1 MEILFSLFAL
11 IVLTA
16 IGIGS
21 VMMLL
26 FFARK
31 MGFISTPS
39 LKENSASDVP
49 GLQSSISNSR
59 GNGLQLPKIKDI
71 SQSLVT
77 RFILVA
83 ILSLLMSIPLNMV
96 ESVVQERGQLY
107 NSVLSSIASTWGKQQ
122 RLSGP
127 ALLIP
132 YTEKFVTENI
142 LTDKDGNER
151 KVNKTNYTQ
160 RTAIVLPE
168 SLSIE
173 SDLNGHERTRGI
185 YKSLVYSADLS
196 LKGHF
201 KRPNIEAL
209 SNYIDKIHWDKA
221 WVVLGVSDT
230 RAINKV
236 SALSW
241 SDQQLDFEPG
251 TRVTTLIEQGFHAP
265 LTLDDTQDR
274 FDYSLDLNLNGSSG
288 FYFEPFAKTTDV
300 KITSDWPHPSF
311 QGSVLPSERKITDN
325 GFEAIWS
332 IPHLARNYPQLWI
345 IETQKFNVH
354 EFSAGVNLFEP
365 VSLYSQITR
374 TIKYGIL
381 FITLTYITFVIFELG
396 IQRRLHIVQYGVI
409 GLALTMF
416 YLSLLSLAEHIDF
429 MRAYIAAAALI
440 SVMISLYAYS
450 AVRSLSRA
458 GLVFA
463 LLSGLYFILYS
474 LLKLEDYALLVGT
487 VLLLLILAVVMYFTR
502 NIGEKNDPSNGNNP
516 NTPINPDDSD
526 SAASDKKQNQGND
539 SNEMLNTDEQ
549 ASPASSASTLS
560 VPNTLKGN

>member
-1 MEILFSLFAL
+1 
-11 IVLTA
+11 
-16 IGIGS
+16 
-21 VMMLL
+21 
-26 FFARK
+26 
-31 MGFISTPS
+31 
-39 LKENSASDVP
+39 
-49 GLQSSISNSR
+49 
-59 GNGLQLPKIKDI
+59 
-71 SQSLVT
+71 
-77 RFILVA
+77 
-83 ILSLLMSIPLNMV
+83 
-96 ESVVQERGQLY
+96 
-107 NSVLSSIASTWGKQQ
+107 
-122 RLSGP
+122 
-127 ALLIP
+127 
-132 YTEKFVTENI
+132 
-142 LTDKDGNER
+142 
-151 KVNKTNYTQ
+151 
-160 RTAIVLPE
+160 VLPE
-168 SLSIE
+168 SLNIDSN
-173 SDLNGHERTRGI
+173 LNGHERTRGI

-201 KRPNIEAL
+201 KRPNIESL

-230 RAINKV
+230 RAIKKV

-251 TRVTTLIEQGFHAP
+251 TRVTSLIQQGFHAP
-265 LTLDDTQDR
+265 LVLDATQQR
-274 FDYSLDLNLNGSSG
+274 FNYSLDLNLNGSSG

-300 KITSDWPHPSF
+300 TITSDWPHPSF

-325 GFEAIWS
+325 GFEAHWS

-440 SVMISLYAYS
+440 STMISLYAYS

-458 GLVFA
+458 GLVFM

-487 VLLLLILAVVMYFTR
+487 VLLLVILAVVMYFTR
-502 NIGEKNDPSNGNNP
+502 NIGGKTNHSNNDSPDAPENPTEKNSDPLGPSKHTDNENEV
-516 NTPINPDDSD
+516 DDVKT
-526 SAASDKKQNQGND
+526 DK
-539 SNEMLNTDEQ
+539 
-549 ASPASSASTLS
+549 LS
-560 VPNTLKGN
+560 VPSTFKGN

>member
-1 MEILFSLFAL
+1 MIDILFSLFIF
-11 IVLTA
+11 IVLAA

-21 VMMLL
+21 IMMLL

-31 MGFISTPS
+31 MGFIRLATQ
-39 LKENSASDVP
+39 NSNNNSEDPNQALSQD
-49 GLQSSISNSR
+49 SIN
-59 GNGLQLPKIKDI
+59 NGFQLPKLKDI

-83 ILSLLMSIPLNMV
+83 ILSLLMSIPLSMV
-96 ESVVQERGQLY
+96 KDVVKERGHLY
-107 NSVLSSIASTWGKQQ
+107 NSVLNSIANTWGKQQ

-151 KVNKTNYTQ
+151 KVNKTSYTQ

-168 SLSIE
+168 SLDIDSK
-173 SDLNGHERTRGI
+173 LNGHQRTRGI

-236 SALSW
+236 SALNW
-241 SDQQLDFEPG
+241 SNQQLDFEPG
-251 TRVTTLIEQGFHAP
+251 TRVTSLIEQGFHAP
-265 LTLDDTQDR
+265 LVLNETQQH

-311 QGSVLPSERKITDN
+311 QGSVLPSERKITDD
-325 GFEAIWS
+325 GFEAHWS

-345 IETQKFNVH
+345 VETQQFDVH

-450 AVRSLSRA
+450 AVRSVSRA

-463 LLSGLYFILYS
+463 LLSGLYLILYS

-502 NIGEKNDPSNGNNP
+502 NIGDKTKATANSSSKKPKQDAELLV
-516 NTPINPDDSD
+516 SD
-526 SAASDKKQNQGND
+526 ENMNS
-539 SNEMLNTDEQ
+539 E
-549 ASPASSASTLS
+549 TLS
-560 VPNTLKGN
+560 SPKGD

>member
-1 MEILFSLFAL
+1 MEIIFSIFAL
-11 IVLTA
+11 VVIAA
-16 IGIGS
+16 IGVGS
-21 VMMLL
+21 VMILL
-26 FFARK
+26 FFGRK
-31 MGFISTPS
+31 MGLISTPPTTSTSTDSSTTEAYS
-39 LKENSASDVP
+39 LNRH
-49 GLQSSISNSR
+49 N
-59 GNGLQLPKIKDI
+59 NGFQLPKLKNLN
-71 SQSLVT
+71 QSLVT

-96 ESVVQERGQLY
+96 ESVVRERGNLY
-107 NSVLSSIASTWGKQQ
+107 NSVLNSIASTWGKQQ

-127 ALLIP
+127 TLLIP

-151 KVNKTNYTQ
+151 KVNKTSYTQ

-168 SLSIE
+168 SLDIDSN
-173 SDLNGHERTRGI
+173 LNGHERTRGI

-201 KRPNIEAL
+201 KRPDIESL

-221 WVVLGVSDT
+221 WVALGVSDT

-236 SALSW
+236 SALNW

-251 TRVTTLIEQGFHAP
+251 TRVTSLIQQGFHAP
-265 LTLDDTQDR
+265 LALDQTQEQ
-274 FDYSLDLNLNGSSG
+274 FEYSLDLNINGSSG

-311 QGSVLPSERKITDN
+311 QGSVLPSERNITDN
-325 GFEAIWS
+325 GFEARWS
-332 IPHLARNYPQLWI
+332 IPHLARNFPQLWI
-345 IETQKFNVH
+345 VETQKFDVH

-396 IQRRLHIVQYGVI
+396 IKRRLHIVQYAVI

-429 MRAYIAAAALI
+429 VRAYIAAAALI

-487 VLLLLILAVVMYFTR
+487 VLLLLILAVMMYFTR
-502 NIGEKNDPSNGNNP
+502 NIGEKNTPVDGDTSETNNSQLSAP
-516 NTPINPDDSD
+516 NS
-526 SAASDKKQNQGND
+526 
-539 SNEMLNTDEQ
+539 
-549 ASPASSASTLS
+549 
-560 VPNTLKGN
+560 LKES

>member
-1 MEILFSLFAL
+1 MDILFSLFAL
-11 IVLTA
+11 VVLAA

-21 VMMLL
+21 MMILL

-31 MGFISTPS
+31 MGLINTP
-39 LKENSASDVP
+39 D
-49 GLQSSISNSR
+49 QSNNNDPNDPEQTTSQNTLGS
-59 GNGLQLPKIKDI
+59 GFQLPKIKDI

-96 ESVVQERGQLY
+96 ESVVRERGHLY
-107 NSVLSSIASTWGKQQ
+107 NSVLNDIASTWGKQQ

-151 KVNKTNYTQ
+151 KVNKTSYTQ

-168 SLSIE
+168 SLNI
-173 SDLNGHERTRGI
+173 DTNLKGHERTRSI

-236 SALSW
+236 SALNW
-241 SDQQLDFEPG
+241 SGQQLDFEPG
-251 TRVTTLIEQGFHAP
+251 TRVTSLIEQGFHAP
-265 LTLDDTQDR
+265 LALDATQQR
-274 FDYSLDLNLNGSSG
+274 FNYSLDLNLNGSSG

-325 GFEAIWS
+325 GFEANWS

-345 IETQKFNVH
+345 IETQKFDVH

-396 IQRRLHIVQYGVI
+396 IQKRLHIVQYGVI

-450 AVRSLSRA
+450 AVRSVSRA

-502 NIGEKNDPSNGNNP
+502 NIGGKN
-516 NTPINPDDSD
+516 
-526 SAASDKKQNQGND
+526 QVL
-539 SNEMLNTDEQ
+539 E
-549 ASPASSASTLS
+549 
-560 VPNTLKGN
+560 

>member
-11 IVLTA
+11 IVLAA

-21 VMMLL
+21 VMILL

-31 MGFISTPS
+31 MGFIRPA
-39 LKENSASDVP
+39 SANND
-49 GLQSSISNSR
+49 GTDDTDETSNQATA
-59 GNGLQLPKIKDI
+59 GIQLPDLNSI
-71 SQSLVT
+71 SQSLIT

-83 ILSLLMSIPLNMV
+83 LLSLLMTIPLNMV
-96 ESVVQERGQLY
+96 ESVVRERGHLY
-107 NSVLSSIASTWGKQQ
+107 NSVLNSIASTWGQQ
-122 RLSGP
+122 QKLSGP

-142 LTDKDGNER
+142 LTDKEGNER
-151 KVNKTNYTQ
+151 KVNKTSYKH
-160 RTAIVLPE
+160 RTAIVLPD
-168 SLSIE
+168 SLQIN
-173 SDLNGHERTRGI
+173 SDLKGHERSRGI

-196 LKGHF
+196 LEGRF
-201 KRPNIEAL
+201 SRPDIEGL
-209 SNYIDKIHWDKA
+209 SEYIDQIHWEKA
-221 WVVLGVSDT
+221 WIALGVSDT

-236 SALSW
+236 SALNW
-241 SDQQLDFEPG
+241 SGQQMDFEPG
-251 TRVTTLIEQGFHAP
+251 TRITSLIKNGFHTPVA
-265 LTLDDTQDR
+265 
-274 FDYSLDLNLNGSSG
+274 FDPSQSEFRYSLALNLNGSSG

-300 KITSDWPHPSF
+300 TITSDWPHPSF
-311 QGSVLPSERKITDN
+311 QGSVLPSERNITAE
-325 GFEAIWS
+325 GFEASWS
-332 IPHLARNYPQLWI
+332 IPHLARNYPQLWVV
-345 IETQKFNVH
+345 ENQQFDVH

-381 FITLTYITFVIFELG
+381 FIALTYITFVIFELG
-396 IQRRLHIVQYGVI
+396 IQRRLHMVQYGVI
-409 GLALTMF
+409 GLALSLF

-440 SVMISLYAYS
+440 SVMISAYAYS

-487 VLLLLILAVVMYFTR
+487 ILLLVILAIVMYFTR
-502 NIGEKNDPSNGNNP
+502 NIGHK
-516 NTPINPDDSD
+516 TAHSD
-526 SAASDKKQNQGND
+526 AA
-539 SNEMLNTDEQ
+539 
-549 ASPASSASTLS
+549 
-560 VPNTLKGN
+560 